1 MTLLK
6 EVRLMYGLSQGEFAK
21 QLGINVN
28 TYKAYE
34 TGRRTIPDKIKI
46 KVLRLRNK
54 RDDRKI
60 ADILE
65 SAIGE
70 LKEIK

>member
-1 MTLLK
+1 MTILK
-6 EVRLMYGLSQGEFAK
+6 EVRLMYGLNQREFAK

-34 TGRRTIPDKIKI
+34 LGTRTIPDRIKI
-46 KVLRLRNK
+46 KVLRMRNLG
-54 RDDRKI
+54 DDKKI

-65 SAIGE
+65 STLRE
-70 LKEIK
+70 LEEL